1 MKDGDNRKKTS
12 AKKSTVRASSKQTN
26 SSENDP
32 KTKKVFSSKKNQD
45 DSPNKQ
51 ITKSKKDSDFS
62 DSKKKSDSS
71 PNKKDTKTKKEVDS
85 SSSSSSSSSL
95 NKNNSGVANSGKDL
109 RTVRLSSVE
118 DLPPGFTVHT
128 DKRKF
133 YMVVPIL
140 DRYILRE
147 ILSPFLVSLAFFTM
161 VYMVLALQKMIG
173 LFVGKG
179 VDPFRL
185 LDYFGYLLA
194 NTLPMTIPMACLMS
208 GIMAAGR
215 LSGDSE
221 ITAIRSAG
229 VSFPRIYINFL
240 AFGFVMALLVGYL
253 NFYLSPENTRKMNE
267 FNKWVLAYNPL
278 LAITPGQFSGDK
290 TQDLFEK
297 RARTM
302 YTEGMNSNTGEL
314 KGVQIREWEI
324 FLEGNEYFHIGGKM
338 IPMGGS
344 RIIQI
349 INAAKGNL
357 VEKLGPD
364 GEYEKSI
371 RLKDGWILEWSD
383 DRKTFSIT
391 DFRNGEMDYNIPKGK
406 EKKTLELNVKPETF
420 SMPVLFQIRNNIESE
435 GLEKIPGLE
444 TLQEM
449 GVQIKGLIG
458 LKQMVEQMKIELAMG
473 AANGTLTPD
482 QMTQQYSVLTQ
493 LMALMQ
499 QGKKVLTDFNVEIH
513 RRIAMPISCLIFFFI
528 SFPLGLVVKR
538 SGKGMSFTLAVVF
551 LMIYFTFFT
560 LGSTISYNDKI
571 PDWIGPWS
579 ANILIALLS
588 INIMIKRT
596 DMDLPKPIQKILDK
610 ISDLKS
616 KLTERFE
623 SSIIWGKIKK
633 IIKRGP

>member
-1 MKDGDNRKKTS
+1 MKDGDNRKKAS
-12 AKKSTVRASSKQTN
+12 AKKSVVRASSTKR
-26 SSENDP
+26 SPSEPDS
-32 KTKKVFSSKKNQD
+32 KTKKHSSSKK
-45 DSPNKQ
+45 S
-51 ITKSKKDSDFS
+51 
-62 DSKKKSDSS
+62 SDSS
-71 PNKKDTKTKKEVDS
+71 LSKKIAKQKSSILGSSSDS
-85 SSSSSSSSSL
+85 SDK
-95 NKNNSGVANSGKDL
+95 KNAVSGGADL
-109 RTVRLSSVE
+109 RTVRFSSVE
-118 DLPPGFTVHT
+118 DLPSDFKVHT

-133 YMVVPIL
+133 YMAIPIL
-140 DRYILRE
+140 DRYILKE
-147 ILSPFLVSLAFFTM
+147 ILSPFLVALAFFTM

-179 VDPFRL
+179 VDPLRL

-240 AFGFVMALLVGYL
+240 AFGFVMAIAVSYL

-302 YTEGMNSNTGEL
+302 YTDGMNQDTGEL
-314 KGVQIREWEI
+314 RGVQIREWEI
-324 FLEGNEYFHIGGKM
+324 FLEGNEYFNIGGKM

-349 INAAKGNL
+349 INAGRGNL

-383 DRKTFSIT
+383 DRKSFSVT
-391 DFRNGEMDYNIPKGK
+391 DFRDGDMDYNIPKGK

-420 SMPVLFQIRNNIESE
+420 SMPVLLEIRDNMESE

-444 TLQEM
+444 MLKEM
-449 GVQIKGLIG
+449 GVEIKGLAG
-458 LKQMVEQMKIELAMG
+458 LKQMVDQMKIELAMG
-473 AANGTLTPD
+473 AANGTLTPE
-482 QMTQQYSVLTQ
+482 QMTQMYSVLTQ
-493 LMALMQ
+493 LMALTE

-560 LGSTISYNDKI
+560 LGSTISYNDKV

-579 ANILIALLS
+579 ANILIAVLS

-596 DMDLPKPIQKILDK
+596 DMDLPKPIQKFLDR
-610 ISDLKS
+610 ISDQKS
-616 KLTERFE
+616 KLTERLE
-623 SSIIWGKIKK
+623 SLSIWGKIKK
-633 IIKRGP
+633 ITRRGS

>member
-1 MKDGDNRKKTS
+1 MKDSNNRKKVS
-12 AKKSTVRASSKQTN
+12 AKKPSKHTN
-26 SSENDP
+26 KTNFPEIDP
-32 KTKKVFSSKKNQD
+32 KTKKDLS
-45 DSPNKQ
+45 
-51 ITKSKKDSDFS
+51 
-62 DSKKKSDSS
+62 SKKKSDASS
-71 PNKKDTKTKKEVDS
+71 NKKSAKQKTSELS
-85 SSSSSSSSSL
+85 SSIDFFPGKNTTSS
-95 NKNNSGVANSGKDL
+95 GADL

-118 DLPPGFTVHT
+118 DLPPDFKVHT
-128 DKRKF
+128 DKRRF
-133 YMVVPIL
+133 YMAIPIL
-140 DRYILRE
+140 NRYILGE
-147 ILSPFLVSLAFFTM
+147 ILSPFLVALAFFTM

-179 VDPFRL
+179 VDPLRL

-240 AFGFVMALLVGYL
+240 AFGFVMALVVAYL

-302 YTEGMNSNTGEL
+302 YTDGMNSDTGQL

-324 FLEGNEYFHIGGKM
+324 FLEGNEYFNLGGKM

-349 INAAKGNL
+349 INAGKGNL
-357 VEKLGPD
+357 VEKIGPD

-383 DRKTFSIT
+383 DRKSFSVT

-444 TLQEM
+444 TLKEM
-449 GVQIKGLIG
+449 GVEIKGLIG
-458 LKQMVEQMKIELAMG
+458 LKQMVEQMKIDLAMG

-482 QMTQQYSVLTQ
+482 QMTQNYSVLTQ

-560 LGSTISYNDKI
+560 LGSTISYNDKV

-596 DMDLPKPIQKILDK
+596 DMDLPKPIQKVLDK
-610 ISDLKS
+610 ISDQKS
-616 KLTERFE
+616 KLTERLE
-623 SSIIWGKIKK
+623 SLSIWGKIKK
-633 IIKRGP
+633 FTKRGL

>member
-1 MKDGDNRKKTS
+1 M
-12 AKKSTVRASSKQTN
+12 
-26 SSENDP
+26 
-32 KTKKVFSSKKNQD
+32 
-45 DSPNKQ
+45 
-51 ITKSKKDSDFS
+51 
-62 DSKKKSDSS
+62 
-71 PNKKDTKTKKEVDS
+71 
-85 SSSSSSSSSL
+85 
-95 NKNNSGVANSGKDL
+95 
-109 RTVRLSSVE
+109 E
-118 DLPPGFTVHT
+118 DLPADFKVHT

-133 YMVVPIL
+133 YMIIPIL
-140 DRYILRE
+140 DRYILKE
-147 ILSPFLVSLAFFTM
+147 ILSPFLVALAFFTM

-179 VDPFRL
+179 VDPLRL

-240 AFGFVMALLVGYL
+240 AFGFVMALTVGYL

-302 YTEGMNSNTGEL
+302 YTDGMNPDSGEL
-314 KGVQIREWEI
+314 RGVQIREWEI

-349 INAAKGNL
+349 INAGKGNL
-357 VEKLGPD
+357 VEKQGPD

-383 DRKTFSIT
+383 DRKSFSIT

-420 SMPVLFQIRNNIESE
+420 SMPVLFQIRNNMETE

-444 TLQEM
+444 TLKEM
-449 GVQIKGLIG
+449 GIEIKGLVG
-458 LKQMVEQMKIELAMG
+458 LKQMVEQMKIDLAMG

-482 QMTQQYSVLTQ
+482 QMTQSYSVLTQ

-560 LGSTISYNDKI
+560 LGSTISYNDKV

-596 DMDLPKPIQKILDK
+596 DMDLPKPIQKVLDK
-610 ISDLKS
+610 ISDQKS
-616 KLTERFE
+616 KLTERLE
-623 SSIIWGKIKK
+623 SLSIWGKIKK
-633 IIKRGP
+633 ILKRGS

>member
-12 AKKSTVRASSKQTN
+12 AKKSTTRASSKQTN

-85 SSSSSSSSSL
+85 SSSSSSL
-95 NKNNSGVANSGKDL
+95 NKNNLGVANSGKDL

-133 YMVVPIL
+133 YMIVPIL

-302 YTEGMNSNTGEL
+302 YTEGMNSDTGQL

-349 INAAKGNL
+349 INASKGNL

-596 DMDLPKPIQKILDK
+596 DMDLPKPIQKILDQV
-610 ISDLKS
+610 SDLKS

-623 SSIIWGKIKK
+623 SSKIWGKIKK

>member
-1 MKDGDNRKKTS
+1 MKDGDNRKKIS
-12 AKKSTVRASSKQTN
+12 AKKSTTRASSKQTTN
-26 SSENDP
+26 
-32 KTKKVFSSKKNQD
+32 SSKKNQNY
-45 DSPNKQ
+45 SPNKPT
-51 ITKSKKDSDFS
+51 TKSKNDSDFS
-62 DSKKKSDSS
+62 DMGLSSKKKLDSS
-71 PNKKDTKTKKEVDS
+71 FNKKDTKTKKEGNFFS
-85 SSSSSSSSSL
+85 SSSPNPSL
-95 NKNNSGVANSGKDL
+95 NENNSGIANSGKDL

-133 YMVVPIL
+133 YMVIPIL

-147 ILSPFLVSLAFFTM
+147 IFSPFLVSLAFFTM

-267 FNKWVLAYNPL
+267 FNKWILAYNPL

-616 KLTERFE
+616 KLTDRLE
-623 SSIIWGKIKK
+623 SSNIWGKIKK

>member
-1 MKDGDNRKKTS
+1 MKDGDNRKKIS
-12 AKKSTVRASSKQTN
+12 AKKSTTRASSKQTTN
-26 SSENDP
+26 
-32 KTKKVFSSKKNQD
+32 SSKKNQNY
-45 DSPNKQ
+45 SPNKPT
-51 ITKSKKDSDFS
+51 TKSKNDSDFS
-62 DSKKKSDSS
+62 DMGLSSKKKSDSS
-71 PNKKDTKTKKEVDS
+71 FNKKDTKTKKEGNFFSLS
-85 SSSSSSSSSL
+85 SPNPSL
-95 NKNNSGVANSGKDL
+95 NENNSGVANSGKDL

-133 YMVVPIL
+133 YMVIPIL

-147 ILSPFLVSLAFFTM
+147 IFSPFLVSLAFFTM

-267 FNKWVLAYNPL
+267 FNKWILAYNPL

-616 KLTERFE
+616 KLTDRLE
-623 SSIIWGKIKK
+623 SSNIWGKIKK

>member
-1 MKDGDNRKKTS
+1 MKDGDNRKKIS
-12 AKKSTVRASSKQTN
+12 AKKSTTRASSKQTTN
-26 SSENDP
+26 
-32 KTKKVFSSKKNQD
+32 SSKKNQNY
-45 DSPNKQ
+45 SPNKPT
-51 ITKSKKDSDFS
+51 TKSKNDSDFS
-62 DSKKKSDSS
+62 DMGLSSKKKTDSS
-71 PNKKDTKTKKEVDS
+71 FNKKDTKTKKEGNFFS
-85 SSSSSSSSSL
+85 SSSPNPSL
-95 NKNNSGVANSGKDL
+95 NENNSGVANSGKDL

-133 YMVVPIL
+133 YMVIPIL

-147 ILSPFLVSLAFFTM
+147 IFSPFLVSLAFFTM

-267 FNKWVLAYNPL
+267 FNKWILAYNPL

-616 KLTERFE
+616 KLTDRLE
-623 SSIIWGKIKK
+623 SSNIWGKIKK

>member
-1 MKDGDNRKKTS
+1 MKDGDNRKKAS
-12 AKKSTVRASSKQTN
+12 AKKSATSASANKI
-26 SSENDP
+26 
-32 KTKKVFSSKKNQD
+32 KTKKTSSSSLSSADSSSKKNAD
-45 DSPNKQ
+45 
-51 ITKSKKDSDFS
+51 
-62 DSKKKSDSS
+62 
-71 PNKKDTKTKKEVDS
+71 
-85 SSSSSSSSSL
+85 SSL
-95 NKNNSGVANSGKDL
+95 NKKTTKSKNVGPTSDADSFSSFDSPSKKNTKSTAVRASNSGADL
-109 RTVRLSSVE
+109 RTVRLSSVG
-118 DLPPGFTVHT
+118 DLPPDFKVHT

-133 YMVVPIL
+133 YMAIPIL
-140 DRYILRE
+140 NRYILGE
-147 ILSPFLVSLAFFTM
+147 ILSPFLVALAFFTM

-179 VDPFRL
+179 VDPLRL

-240 AFGFVMALLVGYL
+240 AFGFAMALVVAYL

-302 YTEGMNSNTGEL
+302 YTDGMNPDTGQL

-324 FLEGNEYFHIGGKM
+324 FLEGNEYFNLGGKM

-349 INAAKGNL
+349 INAGKGNL
-357 VEKLGPD
+357 VEKIGPD

-383 DRKTFSIT
+383 DRKSFSVT

-444 TLQEM
+444 TLKEM
-449 GVQIKGLIG
+449 GIEIKGLTG
-458 LKQMVEQMKIELAMG
+458 LKQMVEQMKIDLALG

-482 QMTQQYSVLTQ
+482 QMTQNYSVLTQ

-560 LGSTISYNDKI
+560 LGSTISYNDKV

-596 DMDLPKPIQKILDK
+596 DMDLPKPVQKVLDR
-610 ISDLKS
+610 ISDQKS
-616 KLTERFE
+616 KLTKRLERL
-623 SSIIWGKIKK
+623 SIWGKIKR
-633 IIKRGP
+633 IIKRDPGI

>member
-12 AKKSTVRASSKQTN
+12 AKKSTTRTSSKQTN

-71 PNKKDTKTKKEVDS
+71 PNKKDTKTKKEID
-85 SSSSSSSSSL
+85 SSSSSSL

-133 YMVVPIL
+133 YMIVPIL

-302 YTEGMNSNTGEL
+302 YTEGMNSDTGQL

-349 INAAKGNL
+349 INASKGNL

-596 DMDLPKPIQKILDK
+596 DMDLPKPIQKILDQV
-610 ISDLKS
+610 SDLKS

-623 SSIIWGKIKK
+623 SSKIWGKIKK

>member
-1 MKDGDNRKKTS
+1 MKDGDNRKKAS
-12 AKKSTVRASSKQTN
+12 AKKSATSASSNKI
-26 SSENDP
+26 
-32 KTKKVFSSKKNQD
+32 KTKKTSSSPLSSADSSSKKNAD
-45 DSPNKQ
+45 
-51 ITKSKKDSDFS
+51 
-62 DSKKKSDSS
+62 
-71 PNKKDTKTKKEVDS
+71 
-85 SSSSSSSSSL
+85 SSL
-95 NKNNSGVANSGKDL
+95 NKKTTKSKNVDRTSDADSFSSFDSPSKKNTKNTAVSASNSGADL

-118 DLPPGFTVHT
+118 DLPPDFKVHT

-133 YMVVPIL
+133 YMAIPIL
-140 DRYILRE
+140 NRYILGE
-147 ILSPFLVSLAFFTM
+147 ILSPFLVALAFFTM

-179 VDPFRL
+179 VDPLRL

-240 AFGFVMALLVGYL
+240 AFGFAMALVVAYL

-302 YTEGMNSNTGEL
+302 YTDGMNPDTGQL

-324 FLEGNEYFHIGGKM
+324 FLEGNEYFNLGGKM

-349 INAAKGNL
+349 INAGKGNL
-357 VEKLGPD
+357 VEKIGPD

-383 DRKTFSIT
+383 DRKSFSVT

-444 TLQEM
+444 TLKEM
-449 GVQIKGLIG
+449 GIEIKGLTG
-458 LKQMVEQMKIELAMG
+458 LKQMVEQMKIDLALG

-482 QMTQQYSVLTQ
+482 QMTQIYSVLTQ

-560 LGSTISYNDKI
+560 LGSTISYNDKV

-596 DMDLPKPIQKILDK
+596 DMDLPKPVQKVLDS
-610 ISDLKS
+610 ISDQKS
-616 KLTERFE
+616 KLTKRLERL
-623 SSIIWGKIKK
+623 SIWGKIKR
-633 IIKRGP
+633 IIKRDSGI

>member
-1 MKDGDNRKKTS
+1 MKDGDNRKKAS
-12 AKKSTVRASSKQTN
+12 GKKSVARSSANKTKP
-26 SSENDP
+26 SEADL
-32 KTKKVFSSKKNQD
+32 KTKKVVPSKKN
-45 DSPNKQ
+45 
-51 ITKSKKDSDFS
+51 
-62 DSKKKSDSS
+62 SDSS
-71 PNKKDTKTKKEVDS
+71 LSKKIAKQKDSILGSSNDS
-85 SSSSSSSSSL
+85 SPK
-95 NKNNSGVANSGKDL
+95 KNTTSGGADL

-118 DLPPGFTVHT
+118 DLPPDFKVHT

-133 YMVVPIL
+133 YMVIPIL
-140 DRYILRE
+140 DRYILKE
-147 ILSPFLVSLAFFTM
+147 ILSPFLVALAFFTM

-179 VDPFRL
+179 VDPLRL

-240 AFGFVMALLVGYL
+240 AFGFAMAMIVGYL

-302 YTEGMNSNTGEL
+302 YTEGMNSDTGEL

-349 INAAKGNL
+349 INAGRGNL

-383 DRKTFSIT
+383 DRKSFSVT

-420 SMPVLFQIRNNIESE
+420 SMPVLFQIRNNMESE

-444 TLQEM
+444 TLKEM
-449 GVQIKGLIG
+449 GIEIKGLIG
-458 LKQMVEQMKIELAMG
+458 LKQMVDQMKIDLAMG

-482 QMTQQYSVLTQ
+482 EMTQRYSVLTQ

-560 LGSTISYNDKI
+560 LGSTISYNDKV

-579 ANILIALLS
+579 ANILIAILS

-596 DMDLPKPIQKILDK
+596 DMDLPKPIQKVLDK
-610 ISDLKS
+610 ISDQKS
-616 KLTERFE
+616 KLTERLE
-623 SSIIWGKIKK
+623 RLSIWGKLKK
-633 IIKRGP
+633 ITKRGS

>member
-12 AKKSTVRASSKQTN
+12 AKKSTTRTSSKQTN

-51 ITKSKKDSDFS
+51 LTKSKKDSDFS

-71 PNKKDTKTKKEVDS
+71 PNKKDTKTKKEID
-85 SSSSSSSSSL
+85 SSSSSL
-95 NKNNSGVANSGKDL
+95 NKNNLGVANYGKDL

-133 YMVVPIL
+133 YMIVPIL

-302 YTEGMNSNTGEL
+302 YTEGMNSDTGQL

-349 INAAKGNL
+349 INASKGNL

-596 DMDLPKPIQKILDK
+596 DMDLPKPIQKILDQV
-610 ISDLKS
+610 SDLKS

-623 SSIIWGKIKK
+623 SSKIWGKIKK

>member
-71 PNKKDTKTKKEVDS
+71 PNKKDTKTKKEVD

>member
-1 MKDGDNRKKTS
+1 MKDGDNRKKIS
-12 AKKSTVRASSKQTN
+12 AKKSTTRASSKQTN
-26 SSENDP
+26 SS
-32 KTKKVFSSKKNQD
+32 KKNQNY
-45 DSPNKQ
+45 SPNKPT
-51 ITKSKKDSDFS
+51 TKSKNDSDFS
-62 DSKKKSDSS
+62 DMGLSSKKKSDSS
-71 PNKKDTKTKKEVDS
+71 FNKKDTKTKKEGNFFS
-85 SSSSSSSSSL
+85 SSSPNPFL
-95 NKNNSGVANSGKDL
+95 NENNSGIANSGKDL

-133 YMVVPIL
+133 YMVIPIL

-147 ILSPFLVSLAFFTM
+147 IFSPFLVSLAFFTM

-267 FNKWVLAYNPL
+267 FNKWILAYNPL

-616 KLTERFE
+616 KLTDRLE
-623 SSIIWGKIKK
+623 SSNIWGKIKK

>member
-1 MKDGDNRKKTS
+1 MKDGDNRKKIS
-12 AKKSTVRASSKQTN
+12 AKKSATRASSKQTTN
-26 SSENDP
+26 
-32 KTKKVFSSKKNQD
+32 SSKKNQNY
-45 DSPNKQ
+45 SPNKPT
-51 ITKSKKDSDFS
+51 TKSKNDSDFS
-62 DSKKKSDSS
+62 DMGLSSKKKSDSS
-71 PNKKDTKTKKEVDS
+71 FNKKDTKTKKEGNFFSLS
-85 SSSSSSSSSL
+85 SPNSSL
-95 NKNNSGVANSGKDL
+95 NENNSGVANSGKDL

-133 YMVVPIL
+133 YMVIPIL

-147 ILSPFLVSLAFFTM
+147 IFSPFLVSLAFFTM

-267 FNKWVLAYNPL
+267 FNKWILAYNPL

-616 KLTERFE
+616 KLTDRLE
-623 SSIIWGKIKK
+623 SSNIWGKIKK

>member
-1 MKDGDNRKKTS
+1 MKDGDNRKKAS
-12 AKKSTVRASSKQTN
+12 AKKSASRTSSNKTDSSATKS
-26 SSENDP
+26 SSE
-32 KTKKVFSSKKNQD
+32 SL
-45 DSPNKQ
+45 
-51 ITKSKKDSDFS
+51 
-62 DSKKKSDSS
+62 SKKKLD
-71 PNKKDTKTKKEVDS
+71 
-85 SSSSSSSSSL
+85 SSL
-95 NKNNSGVANSGKDL
+95 NKKNSKIKNEDKNSSFDVSSDSPSKKNTKRAATASTSSGASSNSGKDL

-118 DLPPGFTVHT
+118 DLPPDFKVHT

-133 YMVVPIL
+133 YMIIPIL
-140 DRYILRE
+140 DRYILKE
-147 ILSPFLVSLAFFTM
+147 ILSPFLVALAFFTM

-179 VDPFRL
+179 VDPLRL

-240 AFGFVMALLVGYL
+240 AFGFVMAIAVAYL

-302 YTEGMNSNTGEL
+302 YTDGMNPDTGEL
-314 KGVQIREWEI
+314 RGVQIREWEI

-349 INAAKGNL
+349 INAGKGNL
-357 VEKLGPD
+357 VEKQGPD
-364 GEYEKSI
+364 GDYEKSI

-383 DRKTFSIT
+383 DRKSFSVT

-420 SMPVLFQIRNNIESE
+420 SMPVLFQIRNNMESE

-444 TLQEM
+444 TLKEM
-449 GVQIKGLIG
+449 GIEIKGLVG
-458 LKQMVEQMKIELAMG
+458 LKQMVEQMKIDLAMG

-482 QMTQQYSVLTQ
+482 QMTQSYSVLTQ

-560 LGSTISYNDKI
+560 LGSTISYNDKV

-596 DMDLPKPIQKILDK
+596 DMDLPKPIQKVLDK
-610 ISDLKS
+610 ISDQKS
-616 KLTERFE
+616 KLTERLE
-623 SSIIWGKIKK
+623 SLSIWGKIKK
-633 IIKRGP
+633 ILKRGS

>member
-1 MKDGDNRKKTS
+1 MGLS
-12 AKKSTVRASSKQTN
+12 
-26 SSENDP
+26 
-32 KTKKVFSSKKNQD
+32 
-45 DSPNKQ
+45 
-51 ITKSKKDSDFS
+51 
-62 DSKKKSDSS
+62 SKKKSDSS
-71 PNKKDTKTKKEVDS
+71 FNKKDTKTKKEGNFFSLS
-85 SSSSSSSSSL
+85 SPNPSL
-95 NKNNSGVANSGKDL
+95 NENNSGVANSGKDL

-133 YMVVPIL
+133 YMVIPIL

-147 ILSPFLVSLAFFTM
+147 IFSPFLVSLAFFTM

-267 FNKWVLAYNPL
+267 FNKWILAYNPL

-616 KLTERFE
+616 KLTDRLE
-623 SSIIWGKIKK
+623 SSNIWGKIKK

>member
-1 MKDGDNRKKTS
+1 MKDGDNRKKIS
-12 AKKSTVRASSKQTN
+12 AKKSTTRASSKQTTN
-26 SSENDP
+26 
-32 KTKKVFSSKKNQD
+32 SSKKNQNY
-45 DSPNKQ
+45 SPNKPT
-51 ITKSKKDSDFS
+51 TKSKNDSDFS
-62 DSKKKSDSS
+62 DMGLSSKKKSDSS
-71 PNKKDTKTKKEVDS
+71 FNKKDTKTKKEGNFFS
-85 SSSSSSSSSL
+85 SSSPNPSL
-95 NKNNSGVANSGKDL
+95 NENNSGVANSGKDL

-133 YMVVPIL
+133 YMVIPIL

-147 ILSPFLVSLAFFTM
+147 IFSPFLVSLAFFTM

-267 FNKWVLAYNPL
+267 FNKWILAYNPL

-324 FLEGNEYFHIGGKM
+324 FLEGNEYFYIGGKM

-616 KLTERFE
+616 KLTDRLE
-623 SSIIWGKIKK
+623 SSNIWGKIKK

>member
-1 MKDGDNRKKTS
+1 MKDGDNRKKTPG
-12 AKKSTVRASSKQTN
+12 KKSVANASSNKTN
-26 SSENDP
+26 SSAAESKSK
-32 KTKKVFSSKKNQD
+32 KTTSSKKNG
-45 DSPNKQ
+45 DSSL
-51 ITKSKKDSDFS
+51 SKKIAKQKSS
-62 DSKKKSDSS
+62 ILGSSKDSS
-71 PNKKDTKTKKEVDS
+71 PKKNIS
-85 SSSSSSSSSL
+85 SGS
-95 NKNNSGVANSGKDL
+95 ADL

-118 DLPPGFTVHT
+118 DLPADFKVHT

-133 YMVVPIL
+133 YMIIPIL
-140 DRYILRE
+140 DRYILGE
-147 ILSPFLVSLAFFTM
+147 ILSPFLVALAFFTM

-179 VDPFRL
+179 VDPLRL

-240 AFGFVMALLVGYL
+240 AFGFVMAMIVGYL

-302 YTEGMNSNTGEL
+302 YTEGMNSDTGEL

-349 INAAKGNL
+349 INAGRGNL

-383 DRKTFSIT
+383 DRKSFSVT

-420 SMPVLFQIRNNIESE
+420 SMPVLFEIRNNMESE

-444 TLQEM
+444 TLKEM
-449 GVQIKGLIG
+449 GVEIKGLIG
-458 LKQMVEQMKIELAMG
+458 LKQMVEQMKIDLAMG

-482 QMTQQYSVLTQ
+482 EMTQRYSVLTQ

-560 LGSTISYNDKI
+560 LGSTISYNDKV

-579 ANILIALLS
+579 ANILIAILS
-588 INIMIKRT
+588 VNIMIKRT
-596 DMDLPKPIQKILDK
+596 DMDLPKPIQKVLDK
-610 ISDLKS
+610 ISDQKS
-616 KLTERFE
+616 KLTERLE
-623 SSIIWGKIKK
+623 RLSIWGKIKK
-633 IIKRGP
+633 ITKRGS

>member
-1 MKDGDNRKKTS
+1 MKDGDNRKKIS
-12 AKKSTVRASSKQTN
+12 AKKSTTRASSKQTTN
-26 SSENDP
+26 
-32 KTKKVFSSKKNQD
+32 SSKKNQNY
-45 DSPNKQ
+45 SPNKPT
-51 ITKSKKDSDFS
+51 TKSKNDSDFS
-62 DSKKKSDSS
+62 DMGLSSKKKLDSS
-71 PNKKDTKTKKEVDS
+71 FNKKDTKTKKEGNFFS
-85 SSSSSSSSSL
+85 SSSPNPSL
-95 NKNNSGVANSGKDL
+95 NENNSGVANSGKDL

-133 YMVVPIL
+133 YMVIPIL

-147 ILSPFLVSLAFFTM
+147 IFSPFLVSLAFFTM

-267 FNKWVLAYNPL
+267 FNKWILAYNPL

-551 LMIYFTFFT
+551 F
-560 LGSTISYNDKI
+560 NDLFYVFHFRKY
-571 PDWIGPWS
+571 DF
-579 ANILIALLS
+579 L
-588 INIMIKRT
+588 
-596 DMDLPKPIQKILDK
+596 
-610 ISDLKS
+610 
-616 KLTERFE
+616 
-623 SSIIWGKIKK
+623 
-633 IIKRGP
+633 

>member
-1 MKDGDNRKKTS
+1 MKDGDNRKKAS
-12 AKKSTVRASSKQTN
+12 AKKSATSASANKI
-26 SSENDP
+26 
-32 KTKKVFSSKKNQD
+32 KTKKTSSSSLSSADSSSKKNAD
-45 DSPNKQ
+45 
-51 ITKSKKDSDFS
+51 
-62 DSKKKSDSS
+62 
-71 PNKKDTKTKKEVDS
+71 
-85 SSSSSSSSSL
+85 SSL
-95 NKNNSGVANSGKDL
+95 NKKTTKSKNVGPTSDADSFSSFDSPSKKNTKSTAVRASNSGADL

-118 DLPPGFTVHT
+118 DLPPDFKVHT

-133 YMVVPIL
+133 YMAIPIL
-140 DRYILRE
+140 NRYILGE
-147 ILSPFLVSLAFFTM
+147 ILSPFLVALAFFTM

-179 VDPFRL
+179 VDPLRL

-240 AFGFVMALLVGYL
+240 AFGFAMALVVAYL

-302 YTEGMNSNTGEL
+302 YTDGMNPDTGQL

-324 FLEGNEYFHIGGKM
+324 FLEGNEYFNLGGKM

-349 INAAKGNL
+349 INAGKGNL
-357 VEKLGPD
+357 VEKIGPD

-383 DRKTFSIT
+383 DRKSFSVT

-420 SMPVLFQIRNNIESE
+420 SMPVLFQIRNNIESQ

-444 TLQEM
+444 TLKEM
-449 GVQIKGLIG
+449 GIEIKGLTG
-458 LKQMVEQMKIELAMG
+458 LKQMVEQMKIDLALG

-482 QMTQQYSVLTQ
+482 QMTQNYSVLTQ

-560 LGSTISYNDKI
+560 LGSTISYNDKV

-596 DMDLPKPIQKILDK
+596 DMDLPKPVQKVLDR
-610 ISDLKS
+610 ISDQKS
-616 KLTERFE
+616 KLTKRLERL
-623 SSIIWGKIKK
+623 SIWGKIKR
-633 IIKRGP
+633 IIKRDSGI

>member
-71 PNKKDTKTKKEVDS
+71 PNKKDTKTKKEVD
-85 SSSSSSSSSL
+85 SSSSSL

>member
-12 AKKSTVRASSKQTN
+12 AKKSTTRASSKQTN

-51 ITKSKKDSDFS
+51 LTKSKKDSDFS

-71 PNKKDTKTKKEVDS
+71 PNKKDTKTKKEID
-85 SSSSSSSSSL
+85 SSSSSL
-95 NKNNSGVANSGKDL
+95 NKNNLGVANYGKDL

-133 YMVVPIL
+133 YMIVPIL

-302 YTEGMNSNTGEL
+302 YTEGMNSDTGQL

-349 INAAKGNL
+349 INASKGNL

-596 DMDLPKPIQKILDK
+596 DMDLPKPIQKILDQV
-610 ISDLKS
+610 SDLKS

-623 SSIIWGKIKK
+623 SSKIWGKIKK

>member
-12 AKKSTVRASSKQTN
+12 AKKSTARASSKQTN
-26 SSENDP
+26 
-32 KTKKVFSSKKNQD
+32 SSKKNQD

-62 DSKKKSDSS
+62 DVSLSFKKKSDSS

-85 SSSSSSSSSL
+85 SSSL
-95 NKNNSGVANSGKDL
+95 NKNNLGVANYGKDL

-133 YMVVPIL
+133 YMIVPIL

-302 YTEGMNSNTGEL
+302 YTEGMNSDTGQL

-596 DMDLPKPIQKILDK
+596 DMDLPKPIQKILDQV
-610 ISDLKS
+610 SDLKS

-623 SSIIWGKIKK
+623 SSKIWGKIKK

>member
-12 AKKSTVRASSKQTN
+12 AKKSTARASSKQTN

-71 PNKKDTKTKKEVDS
+71 PNKKDTKTKKEVD
-85 SSSSSSSSSL
+85 SSSSSL

>member
-1 MKDGDNRKKTS
+1 MKDGDNRKKIS
-12 AKKSTVRASSKQTN
+12 AKKSTTRASSKQTTN
-26 SSENDP
+26 
-32 KTKKVFSSKKNQD
+32 SSKKNQNY
-45 DSPNKQ
+45 SPNKPT
-51 ITKSKKDSDFS
+51 TKSKNDSDFS
-62 DSKKKSDSS
+62 DMGLSSKKKSDSS
-71 PNKKDTKTKKEVDS
+71 FNKKDTKTKKEGNFFSLS
-85 SSSSSSSSSL
+85 SPNPSL
-95 NKNNSGVANSGKDL
+95 NENNSGVANSGKDL

-133 YMVVPIL
+133 YMVIPIL

-147 ILSPFLVSLAFFTM
+147 IFSPFLVSLAFFTM

-267 FNKWVLAYNPL
+267 FNKWILAYNPL

-324 FLEGNEYFHIGGKM
+324 FLEENEYFHIGGKM

-616 KLTERFE
+616 KLTDRLE
-623 SSIIWGKIKK
+623 SSNIWGKIKK

>member
-1 MKDGDNRKKTS
+1 MKDGDNPKKPSGKKSVARASANKTKSSETESKTKKTS
-12 AKKSTVRASSKQTN
+12 SSQ
-26 SSENDP
+26 
-32 KTKKVFSSKKNQD
+32 KN
-45 DSPNKQ
+45 
-51 ITKSKKDSDFS
+51 
-62 DSKKKSDSS
+62 SDSS
-71 PNKKDTKTKKEVDS
+71 LSKKIAKQKDSILGSSNDSAPKKNAS
-85 SSSSSSSSSL
+85 S
-95 NKNNSGVANSGKDL
+95 GGADL

-118 DLPPGFTVHT
+118 DLPPDFKVHT

-133 YMVVPIL
+133 YMVIPIL
-140 DRYILRE
+140 DRYILGE
-147 ILSPFLVSLAFFTM
+147 ILSPFLVALAFFTM

-179 VDPFRL
+179 VDPLRL

-240 AFGFVMALLVGYL
+240 AFGFAMALIVGYL

-302 YTEGMNSNTGEL
+302 YTEGMNSDTGEL

-349 INAAKGNL
+349 INAGRGNL

-383 DRKTFSIT
+383 DRKSFSVT

-420 SMPVLFQIRNNIESE
+420 SMPVLFEIRNNMESE

-444 TLQEM
+444 TLKEM
-449 GVQIKGLIG
+449 GVEIKGLIG
-458 LKQMVEQMKIELAMG
+458 LKQMVEQMKIDLAMG

-482 QMTQQYSVLTQ
+482 EMTQRYSVLTQ

-560 LGSTISYNDKI
+560 LGSTISYNDKV

-579 ANILIALLS
+579 ANILIAILS

-596 DMDLPKPIQKILDK
+596 DMDLPKPIQKVLDK
-610 ISDLKS
+610 ISDQKS
-616 KLTERFE
+616 KLTERLE
-623 SSIIWGKIKK
+623 RLSIWGKLKK
-633 IIKRGP
+633 IMKRGS

>member
-1 MKDGDNRKKTS
+1 MKSGDNRKKAS
-12 AKKSTVRASSKQTN
+12 AKKQATRASSN
-26 SSENDP
+26 
-32 KTKKVFSSKKNQD
+32 KT
-45 DSPNKQ
+45 DSP
-51 ITKSKKDSDFS
+51 DP
-62 DSKKKSDSS
+62 DSKLKKTSS
-71 PNKKDTKTKKEVDS
+71 SQKNPDS
-85 SSSSSSSSSL
+85 SSPK
-95 NKNNSGVANSGKDL
+95 KNAKSKSDAFDARENSPSKKSGARSETTAASNRSASGSGGTVNTGKDL

-118 DLPPGFTVHT
+118 DLPPDFKVHT

-133 YMVVPIL
+133 YMIIPIL
-140 DRYILRE
+140 DRYILKE
-147 ILSPFLVSLAFFTM
+147 ILSPFLVALSFFTM

-179 VDPFRL
+179 VDPLRL

-240 AFGFVMALLVGYL
+240 AFGFVMALTVGYL

-302 YTEGMNSNTGEL
+302 YTDGMNSDTGEL
-314 KGVQIREWEI
+314 RGVQIREWEI

-349 INAAKGNL
+349 INAGKGNL
-357 VEKLGPD
+357 VEKQGPD
-364 GEYEKSI
+364 GDYEKSI

-383 DRKTFSIT
+383 DRKSFSVT

-420 SMPVLFQIRNNIESE
+420 SMPVLFQIRNNMESE

-444 TLQEM
+444 TLKEM
-449 GVQIKGLIG
+449 GIEIKGLVG
-458 LKQMVEQMKIELAMG
+458 LKQMVEQMKIDLAMG

-482 QMTQQYSVLTQ
+482 QMTQMYSVLTQ

-560 LGSTISYNDKI
+560 LGSTISYNDKV

-610 ISDLKS
+610 ISDQKE
-616 KLTERFE
+616 KLTERLE
-623 SSIIWGKIKK
+623 SLSIWGKIKK
-633 IIKRGP
+633 ITKRGS

>member
-1 MKDGDNRKKTS
+1 MKDGDNRKKIS
-12 AKKSTVRASSKQTN
+12 AKKSTTRASSKQTTN
-26 SSENDP
+26 
-32 KTKKVFSSKKNQD
+32 SSKKNQNY
-45 DSPNKQ
+45 SPNKPT
-51 ITKSKKDSDFS
+51 TKSKNDSDFS
-62 DSKKKSDSS
+62 DMGLSSKKKSDSS
-71 PNKKDTKTKKEVDS
+71 FNKKDTKTKKEGNFFS
-85 SSSSSSSSSL
+85 SSSPNPSL
-95 NKNNSGVANSGKDL
+95 NENNSGVANSEKDL

-133 YMVVPIL
+133 YMVIPIL

-147 ILSPFLVSLAFFTM
+147 IFSPFLVSLAFFTM

-267 FNKWVLAYNPL
+267 FNKWILAYNPL

-371 RLKDGWILEWSD
+371 RLKGGWILEWSD

-616 KLTERFE
+616 KLTDRLE
-623 SSIIWGKIKK
+623 SSNIWGKIKK

>member
-1 MKDGDNRKKTS
+1 MKNGDNRKKTS
-12 AKKSTVRASSKQTN
+12 AKKSTARASSKQTN
-26 SSENDP
+26 
-32 KTKKVFSSKKNQD
+32 SSKKNQD

-62 DSKKKSDSS
+62 DVSLSFKKKSDSS

-85 SSSSSSSSSL
+85 SSSL
-95 NKNNSGVANSGKDL
+95 NKNNLGVANYGKDL

-133 YMVVPIL
+133 YMIVPIL

-302 YTEGMNSNTGEL
+302 YTEGMNSDTGQL

-596 DMDLPKPIQKILDK
+596 DMDLPKPIQKILDQV
-610 ISDLKS
+610 SDLKS
-616 KLTERFE
+616 KLTGRFE
-623 SSIIWGKIKK
+623 SSKIWGKIKK

>member
-1 MKDGDNRKKTS
+1 MKDGDNRKKIS
-12 AKKSTVRASSKQTN
+12 AKKSTTRASSKQTTN
-26 SSENDP
+26 
-32 KTKKVFSSKKNQD
+32 SSKKNQNY
-45 DSPNKQ
+45 SPNKPT
-51 ITKSKKDSDFS
+51 TKSKNDSDFS
-62 DSKKKSDSS
+62 DMGLSSKKKSDSS
-71 PNKKDTKTKKEVDS
+71 FNKKDTKTKKEGNFFS
-85 SSSSSSSSSL
+85 SSSPNPSL
-95 NKNNSGVANSGKDL
+95 NENNSGIANSGKDL

-133 YMVVPIL
+133 YMVIPIL

-147 ILSPFLVSLAFFTM
+147 IFSPFLVSLAFFTM

-267 FNKWVLAYNPL
+267 FNKWILAYNPL

-616 KLTERFE
+616 KLTDRLE
-623 SSIIWGKIKK
+623 SSNIWGKIKK

>member
-12 AKKSTVRASSKQTN
+12 AKKSTTRASSKQTN

-85 SSSSSSSSSL
+85 SSSSL

-133 YMVVPIL
+133 YMIVPIL

-302 YTEGMNSNTGEL
+302 YTEGMNSDTGQL

-596 DMDLPKPIQKILDK
+596 DMDLPKPIQKILDQV
-610 ISDLKS
+610 SDLKS

-623 SSIIWGKIKK
+623 SSKIWGKIKK

>member
-12 AKKSTVRASSKQTN
+12 AKKSTTRASSKQTN

-85 SSSSSSSSSL
+85 SSSSSL

-133 YMVVPIL
+133 YMIVPIL

-302 YTEGMNSNTGEL
+302 YTEGMNSDTGQL

-349 INAAKGNL
+349 INASKGNL

-596 DMDLPKPIQKILDK
+596 DMDLPKPIQKILDQV
-610 ISDLKS
+610 SDLKS

-623 SSIIWGKIKK
+623 SSKIWGKIKK

>member
-12 AKKSTVRASSKQTN
+12 AKKSTTRTSSKQTN

-71 PNKKDTKTKKEVDS
+71 PNKKDTKTKKEID
-85 SSSSSSSSSL
+85 SSSSSL

-133 YMVVPIL
+133 YMIVPIL

-302 YTEGMNSNTGEL
+302 YTEGMNSDTGQL

-349 INAAKGNL
+349 INASKGNL

-596 DMDLPKPIQKILDK
+596 DMDLPKPIQKILDQV
-610 ISDLKS
+610 SDLKS

-623 SSIIWGKIKK
+623 SSKIWGKIKK

>member
-12 AKKSTVRASSKQTN
+12 AKKSTARASSKQTN
-26 SSENDP
+26 SS
-32 KTKKVFSSKKNQD
+32 KKNQD
-45 DSPNKQ
+45 D
-51 ITKSKKDSDFS
+51 
-62 DSKKKSDSS
+62 S
-71 PNKKDTKTKKEVDS
+71 PNKKDTKTKKEVD
-85 SSSSSSSSSL
+85 SSSSL

-133 YMVVPIL
+133 YMIVPIL

-302 YTEGMNSNTGEL
+302 YTEGMNSDTGQL

-596 DMDLPKPIQKILDK
+596 DMDLPKPIQKILDQV
-610 ISDLKS
+610 SDLKS
-616 KLTERFE
+616 KLTGRFE
-623 SSIIWGKIKK
+623 SSKIWGKIKK

>member
-12 AKKSTVRASSKQTN
+12 GKKSVARPSANKID
-26 SSENDP
+26 SSETESKSKKTTASKKNSDSSLSKKIAKQKSSILGSSNDS
-32 KTKKVFSSKKNQD
+32 SSKK
-45 DSPNKQ
+45 KAA
-51 ITKSKKDSDFS
+51 
-62 DSKKKSDSS
+62 
-71 PNKKDTKTKKEVDS
+71 
-85 SSSSSSSSSL
+85 
-95 NKNNSGVANSGKDL
+95 SGGADL
-109 RTVRLSSVE
+109 RTVRLNSVE
-118 DLPPGFTVHT
+118 DLPPDFKVHT

-133 YMVVPIL
+133 YMMLPIL
-140 DRYILRE
+140 DRYILKE
-147 ILSPFLVSLAFFTM
+147 ILSPFLVALAFFTM

-179 VDPFRL
+179 VDPLRL

-240 AFGFVMALLVGYL
+240 AFGFAMALIVGYL

-302 YTEGMNSNTGEL
+302 YTEGMNSDTGEL

-349 INAAKGNL
+349 INAGRGNL

-383 DRKTFSIT
+383 DRKSFSVT

-420 SMPVLFQIRNNIESE
+420 SMPVLFQIRNNMESE

-444 TLQEM
+444 TLKEM
-449 GVQIKGLIG
+449 GIEIKGLVG
-458 LKQMVEQMKIELAMG
+458 LKQMVDQMKIDLAMG

-482 QMTQQYSVLTQ
+482 EMTQRYSVLTQ

-560 LGSTISYNDKI
+560 LGSTISYNDKV

-579 ANILIALLS
+579 ANILIAILS
-588 INIMIKRT
+588 VNIMIKRT
-596 DMDLPKPIQKILDK
+596 DMDLPKPIQKVLDK
-610 ISDLKS
+610 ISDQKS
-616 KLTERFE
+616 KLTERLE
-623 SSIIWGKIKK
+623 RLSIWGKIKK
-633 IIKRGP
+633 ITKRGS

>member
-1 MKDGDNRKKTS
+1 MKDGDNRKKIS
-12 AKKSTVRASSKQTN
+12 AKKSTTRASSKQTTN
-26 SSENDP
+26 
-32 KTKKVFSSKKNQD
+32 SSKKNQNY
-45 DSPNKQ
+45 SPNKPT
-51 ITKSKKDSDFS
+51 TKSKNDSDFS
-62 DSKKKSDSS
+62 DMGLSSKKKSDSS
-71 PNKKDTKTKKEVDS
+71 FNKKDTKTKKEGNFFS
-85 SSSSSSSSSL
+85 SFSPNPSL
-95 NKNNSGVANSGKDL
+95 NENNSGVANSGKDL

-133 YMVVPIL
+133 YMVIPIL

-147 ILSPFLVSLAFFTM
+147 IFSPFLVSLAFFTM

-267 FNKWVLAYNPL
+267 FNKWILAYNPL

-458 LKQMVEQMKIELAMG
+458 LKQMVEQMKIELAME

-596 DMDLPKPIQKILDK
+596 DMDLPKPIQKIIDK

-616 KLTERFE
+616 KLTDRLE
-623 SSIIWGKIKK
+623 SSNIWGKIKK